1 MPYFNYTIIRHMS
14 NQIAVF
20 EQKKIRHIEHEGE
33 MYFSVVDVIEAL
45 TDSPNPR
52 RYWSDL
58 KKREPQLY
66 EICVQLK
73 IESTDSKFYKTD
85 CAKRRTFE
93 QDTKRQVISTK
104 NFLENKEDDIKKL

>member
-1 MPYFNYTIIRHMS
+1 MS

-33 MYFSVVDVIEAL
+33 MFFSVVDVIEAL

-58 KKREPQLY
+58 KKREAQLY
-66 EICVQLK
+66 SICVQLK
-73 IESTDSKFYKTD
+73 IAATDGKFYKP
-85 CAKRRTFE
+85 
-93 QDTKRQVISTK
+93 KRQLPKVAMRQGMHCVLLSRIPTDK
-104 NFLENKEDDIKKL
+104 

>member
-1 MPYFNYTIIRHMS
+1 MN

-66 EICVQLK
+66 EFCVQLK
-73 IESTDSKFYKTD
+73 PKLDDGPPYLLY
-85 CAKRRTFE
+85 CAKTEGIFQIIMSVPSPKAE
-93 QDTKRQVISTK
+93 QFIRWFAELNHLT
-104 NFLENKEDDIKKL
+104 N